1 MIDFLRGI
9 LKSYQKLEQA
19 ILYLIAAQFCLQ
31 LVNAAFF
38 LLLNFF
44 MVKKGYHDYQIA
56 NILSYRFFGVL
67 CLALPLGL
75 FIKGRQLK
83 PFFLISTYTFP
94 ICSLALI
101 YAVDWRI
108 DQIVYLS
115 TVCWGL
121 SFTLMQ
127 ATILPFI
134 LLNAKEENYSEGI
147 SLMFLTFSISMCT
160 VGFLNMI
167 LQAINPIFF
176 DEKMVLILVSFLSV
190 MGIYFISKIKILENV
205 SEKIAF
211 TSIVKEYDWGLIAK
225 TSVPTIIIAIGA
237 GFTIPVI
244 NLFFLN
250 VHGVSSD
257 VFSKMGA
264 ITFLLVVGVML
275 FMPYIRRQF
284 GYMFAIVGFQS
295 FAIIALFI
303 LATTEYYNDWSFA
316 VYIAIG
322 AYIIRQ
328 PLMSAANPMT
338 SELTTYYVGAKNQE
352 MIGALNA
359 SIWSGSWFVSTKIFA
374 WLRLMEL
381 RYVSIFMITV
391 AMYMIGVCWYF
402 YLVKSYER
410 RKALNQV

>member
-1 MIDFLRGI
+1 MISFLREI
-9 LKSYQKLEQA
+9 LTSYQKVEQA
-19 ILYLIAAQFCLQ
+19 ILYLIGAQFCLQ

-44 MVKKGYHDYQIA
+44 MVKKGYQDYQIA
-56 NILSYRFFGVL
+56 NILSYRFFAVL

-83 PFFLISTYTFP
+83 PFFLLSTYTFP
-94 ICSLALI
+94 IFSLALI
-101 YAVDWRI
+101 YAVDWNM
-108 DQIVYLS
+108 DVYVYIS
-115 TVCWGL
+115 TICWGL

-134 LLNAKEENYSEGI
+134 LLNADEKNYSEGI
-147 SLMFLTFSISMCT
+147 SLMFLTFSVSMCA

-167 LQAINPIFF
+167 LHTINPIFF
-176 DEKMVLILVSFLSV
+176 DEKMVLILVSFLSL
-190 MGIYFISKIKILENV
+190 MGIYFISKIRIQENV
-205 SEKIAF
+205 SERIAF
-211 TSIVKEYDWGLIAK
+211 TSIVKEYDWGIIAK
-225 TSVPTIIIAIGA
+225 TSIPTIIIAVGA

-250 VHGVSSD
+250 VHGISSD

-264 ITFLLVVGVML
+264 FTFLLVVGVML

-391 AMYMIGVCWYF
+391 AMYVVGVCWYF

-410 RKALNQV
+410 RKVET